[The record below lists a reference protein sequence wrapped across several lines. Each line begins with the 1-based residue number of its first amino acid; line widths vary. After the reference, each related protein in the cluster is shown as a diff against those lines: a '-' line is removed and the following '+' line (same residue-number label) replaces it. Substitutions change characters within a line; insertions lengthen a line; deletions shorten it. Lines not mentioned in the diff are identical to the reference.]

1 MTEKGEIAVPAK
13 THWAGLDLIR
23 LLPIL
28 VIVTYHYGVE
38 TATAGLYA
46 SGILT
51 SPAYGDL
58 VRLSVFLMI
67 LLSGAGLGAK
77 YAARPCRPAEY
88 IRSRA
93 AAIYPVF
100 WLCFFPLF
108 LYSDVWHRNNAAVPL
123 WKLVFSV
130 VGLDGY
136 LQPYTSTFYKVGEWY
151 LGCQVLLYCLFPL
164 TLWAARTSKR
174 RMVLGTV
181 AALLWAAGPWL
192 CPAGVDW
199 FHTVWGEWP
208 VFVLGMLF
216 GTLLGRRRAV
226 IAAGVCLAG
235 GVLCAAA
242 GLPSYHSLSLL
253 AGAAFWALFW
263 LGQAA
268 APAVTKV
275 VGTLAKECYG
285 VFLIHHVFITL
296 VLLRFVRA
304 LGGGFGVWLAF
315 WLVCVAGSFV
325 LAAIAR
331 RVASP
336 LTKLLRPKP
345 APVQTQT
352 PAPVA

>member
-1 MTEKGEIAVPAK
+1 MPAK

-46 SGILT
+46 SGLLT

-77 YAARPCRPAEY
+77 YGVRPCRPAEY

-108 LYSDVWHRNNAAVPL
+108 FYSDVWHRNNAAVPL

-136 LQPYTSTFYKVGEWY
+136 LQPYTATFYKVGEWY

-164 TLWAARTSKR
+164 TLWAARTSRR
-174 RMVLGTV
+174 RMVLGAA

-216 GTLLGRRRAV
+216 GTLLGRRRGV

-253 AGAAFWALFW
+253 AGAVFWALFW

-275 VGTLAKECYG
+275 VGALAKDCYG

-304 LGGGFGVWLAF
+304 LGGGLAVWLAF
-315 WLVCVAGSFV
+315 WLVCLAGSFV
-325 LAAIAR
+325 LAGLAR

-336 LTKLLRPKP
+336 LTKLLRPRP
-345 APVQTQT
+345 APAQPQT

>member
-1 MTEKGEIAVPAK
+1 MPAK
-13 THWAGLDLIR
+13 THWAGLDLVR

-28 VIVTYHYGVE
+28 VVVTYHYGVE

-46 SGILT
+46 SKVLT

-58 VRLSVFLMI
+58 VHLAVFLMI

-77 YAARPCRPAEY
+77 YADRPCRPAEY
-88 IRSRA
+88 IRSRV

-100 WLCFFPLF
+100 WLCFVPLF

-123 WKLVFSV
+123 WKLVFSL

-136 LQPYTSTFYKVGEWY
+136 LQAYTPTFYKVGEWY

-164 TLWAARTSKR
+164 TLWAARTKR
-174 RMVLGTV
+174 RRLVLG
-181 AALLWAAGPWL
+181 ALAVLVWAAGPWL
-192 CPAGVDW
+192 CPDGVDW

-216 GTLLGRRRAV
+216 GHLLGRRRAME
-226 IAAGVCLAG
+226 AAGVCLAL

-242 GLPSYHSLSLL
+242 GLPAYHSLSLL
-253 AGAAFWALFW
+253 AGAVFWALFW

-268 APAVTKV
+268 APAVAKV
-275 VGTLAKECYG
+275 LALLAKDCYG
-285 VFLIHHVFITL
+285 VFLLHHVFITL
-296 VLLRFVRA
+296 VLLRFVRT
-304 LGGGFGVWLAF
+304 LGGGFPVWAAF
-315 WLVCVAGSFV
+315 WAVCVAGSFV

-331 RVASP
+331 RIAAP
-336 LTKLLRPKP
+336 LTRALRPKAAP
-345 APVQTQT
+345 AGT
-352 PAPVA
+352 PAPAA

>member
-174 RMVLGTV
+174 RMVLGSV
-181 AALLWAAGPWL
+181 AALLWGLGPWL

-275 VGTLAKECYG
+275 VGALAKDCYG

-296 VLLRFVRA
+296 VLRRFGPARGGGLAVGRA
-304 LGGGFGVWLAF
+304 FWLGGG
-315 WLVCVAGSFV
+315 AGSFGR
-325 LAAIAR
+325 AAIAR

-345 APVQTQT
+345 APAQTQT

>member
-1 MTEKGEIAVPAK
+1 MTGKEENAVPAK

-38 TATAGLYA
+38 TATAGFYA
-46 SGILT
+46 SGLLT

-88 IRSRA
+88 VRSRA

-108 LYSDVWHRNNAAVPL
+108 FYSDVWHRNNAGVPL

-130 VGLDGY
+130 LGLDGY
-136 LQPYTSTFYKVGEWY
+136 LQPYTPTFYKVGEWY

-164 TLWAARTSKR
+164 TLWAARTKRR
-174 RMVLGTV
+174 RMVLGAV
-181 AALLWAAGPWL
+181 AALLWGLGPWL
-192 CPAGVDW
+192 CPDGVDW

-242 GLPSYHSLSLL
+242 GLPAYLSLSLL
-253 AGAAFWALFW
+253 AGAVFWALFW

-275 VGTLAKECYG
+275 VGALAKDCYG

-296 VLLRFVRA
+296 VLLRFVGG
-304 LGGGFGVWLAF
+304 LGGGFGVCLAF
-315 WLVCVAGSFV
+315 WLVCLAGSFV

-336 LTKLLRPKP
+336 LTKLLRPKAAPPP
-345 APVQTQT
+345 A
-352 PAPVA
+352 A

>member
-1 MTEKGEIAVPAK
+1 MPAK

-46 SGILT
+46 SGLLT

-77 YAARPCRPAEY
+77 YAVRPCRPAEY

-108 LYSDVWHRNNAAVPL
+108 FYSDVWHRNNAAVPL

-136 LQPYTSTFYKVGEWY
+136 LQPYTATFYKVGEWY

-164 TLWAARTSKR
+164 TLWAARTSRR
-174 RMVLGTV
+174 RMVLGAA

-216 GTLLGRRRAV
+216 GTLLGRRCGV

-253 AGAAFWALFW
+253 AGAVFWALFW

-268 APAVTKV
+268 APAVTRV
-275 VGTLAKECYG
+275 VGALAKDCYG

-304 LGGGFGVWLAF
+304 LGGGLAVWLAF
-315 WLVCVAGSFV
+315 WLVCLAGSFV
-325 LAAIAR
+325 LAGLAR
-331 RVASP
+331 RVAFP

-345 APVQTQT
+345 APAQPQT

>member
-1 MTEKGEIAVPAK
+1 MPAK

-46 SGILT
+46 SPILV

-88 IRSRA
+88 LRSRA

-123 WKLVFSV
+123 WKLIFSV

-164 TLWAARTSKR
+164 TLWAARTPKR
-174 RMVLGTV
+174 RMALGAV
-181 AALLWAAGPWL
+181 AGLLWVLGPWL

-216 GTLLGRRRAV
+216 GQLLGRRRAV

-242 GLPSYHSLSLL
+242 GLPAYHSLSLL
-253 AGAAFWALFW
+253 AGAVFWALFW

-268 APAVTKV
+268 APAVARV
-275 VGTLAKECYG
+275 VGVLAKDCYG

-304 LGGGFGVWLAF
+304 LGGGLGVWLAF
-315 WLVCVAGSFV
+315 WPVCLAGSFA

-345 APVQTQT
+345 APARD
-352 PAPVA
+352 PAPAA

>member
-1 MTEKGEIAVPAK
+1 MPAK

-46 SGILT
+46 SPVLT

-58 VRLSVFLMI
+58 VHLSVFLMF

-100 WLCFFPLF
+100 WLCFVPLF
-108 LYSDVWHRNNAAVPL
+108 VYSDVWHHNNAAVPW
-123 WKLVFSV
+123 WKLVFSL

-136 LQPYTSTFYKVGEWY
+136 LQAYTPTFYKIGEWY

-164 TLWAARTSKR
+164 TLWATRTQR
-174 RMVLGTV
+174 RRLGLGAAAVLV
-181 AALLWAAGPWL
+181 WAAGPWL

-208 VFVLGMLF
+208 VFTLGILF
-216 GTLLGRRRAV
+216 GNLLGRRRAV
-226 IAAGVCLAG
+226 IPAGLCLAV
-235 GVLCAAA
+235 GVFCAAA

-253 AGAAFWALFW
+253 AGAVFWALFW

-268 APAVTKV
+268 VPAVTRALAL
-275 VGTLAKECYG
+275 LAKDCYG

-304 LGGGFGVWLAF
+304 LGGGLAVWAVF
-315 WLVCVAGSFV
+315 WVVCVAGSFV
-325 LAAIAR
+325 LAALAR
-331 RVASP
+331 RIAAP
-336 LTKLLRPKP
+336 LTKALRPQPTKKP
-345 APVQTQT
+345 VS
-352 PAPVA
+352 VS

>member
-1 MTEKGEIAVPAK
+1 MPAK
-13 THWAGLDLIR
+13 THWTGLDLVR

-28 VIVTYHYGVE
+28 VILTYHYGVE

-46 SGILT
+46 SAALT
-51 SPAYGDL
+51 SPAFGDL
-58 VRLSVFLMI
+58 VRLSVFLMV

-108 LYSDVWHRNNAAVPL
+108 LYSDVWHRNNAAVPW
-123 WKLVFSV
+123 WKLIFSV
-130 VGLDGY
+130 AGLDGY
-136 LQPYTSTFYKVGEWY
+136 LQPYTPTFYKIGEWY

-164 TLWAARTSKR
+164 TLWAARR
-174 RMVLGTV
+174 QRGRAVLGAA
-181 AALLWAAGPWL
+181 AALVWASGPWL
-192 CPAGVDW
+192 CPDGVDW

-208 VFVLGMLF
+208 VFALGMVF
-216 GTLLGRRRAV
+216 GQLLGRRRAV

-242 GLPSYHSLSLL
+242 GLPAYHSLSLL
-253 AGAAFWALFW
+253 AGAVFWALFW

-268 APAVTKV
+268 APAAAKV
-275 VGTLAKECYG
+275 LGALAKECYG

-304 LGGGFGVWLAF
+304 VGGGLWPWLAF
-315 WLVCVAGSFV
+315 WAVCVLGSFA
-325 LAAIAR
+325 LAAVAR

-336 LTKLLRPKP
+336 LTKLLRP
-345 APVQTQT
+345 
-352 PAPVA
+352 